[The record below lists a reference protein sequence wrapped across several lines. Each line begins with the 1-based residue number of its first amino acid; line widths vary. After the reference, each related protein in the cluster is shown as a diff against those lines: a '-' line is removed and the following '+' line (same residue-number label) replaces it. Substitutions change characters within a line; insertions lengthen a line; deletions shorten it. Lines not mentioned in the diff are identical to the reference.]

1 MNAQH
6 KILKQ
11 LEASNGGL
19 SKTQPHFERLK
30 AELGRYPRVEDLF
43 FLNFKIVID
52 TAKLKK
58 LETGAK
64 IDPRAHDIY
73 SGLLHILQSELF

>member
-11 LEASNGGL
+11 MESMGVN
-19 SKTQPHFERLK
+19 KTQPHFERLK
-30 AELGRYPRVEDLF
+30 AELGRYPKIEDLF

-52 TAKLKK
+52 TTKLNK
-58 LETGAK
+58 LETGVK

-73 SGLLHILQSELF
+73 SGLKFT

>member
-1 MNAQH
+1 VNAQH

-11 LEASNGGL
+11 MESMGV

-30 AELGRYPRVEDLF
+30 AELGRYPKIEDLF

-52 TAKLKK
+52 TTRLNK
-58 LETGAK
+58 LETGVK

-73 SGLLHILQSELF
+73 SGLKFT